1 MDWSDYTRF
10 GFTLFALINPF
21 TKIPYC
27 VSVAS
32 EGGSRAILAMAT
44 TSTATM
50 ISLLMLMHISGEA
63 ILSTL
68 GTSLPSFQIGG
79 GLVILLSGLAMLNQ
93 SAKPATETT
102 SKPMFDVVHYA
113 KLGVAPL
120 GIPMLAGA
128 GSIAKVTAET
138 HSDFGISD
146 DFHISLIIILVC
158 VVAGV
163 IIASSTLLMR
173 LFGPVVFSILSRL
186 AGLVVV
192 SVAVEVMWH
201 GISAHIQALTAT

>member
-10 GFTLFALINPF
+10 GITLFALINPF

-27 VSVAS
+27 VSVAA
-32 EGGSRAILAMAT
+32 EGGSKAILAMAA

-50 ISLLMLMHISGEA
+50 LSLLMLMHMSGEA
-63 ILSTL
+63 ILAAL
-68 GTSLPSFQIGG
+68 GTSLASFQIGG
-79 GLVILLSGLAMLNQ
+79 GLVILLSGLSMLNQ
-93 SAKPATETT
+93 TAKPPVE
-102 SKPMFDVVHYA
+102 VVHGLGVDLLHYA

-128 GSIAKVTAET
+128 GSIAKVTTET
-138 HSDFGISD
+138 HPGFGIAN

-158 VVAGV
+158 VSAGA
-163 IIASSTLLMR
+163 IIAASTILMR
-173 LFGPVVFSILSRL
+173 VFGPVVFSILARL

-201 GISAHIQALTAT
+201 GVASHVQTLVAA

>member
-10 GFTLFALINPF
+10 GITLFALINPF

-27 VSVAS
+27 VSVAA
-32 EGGSRAILAMAT
+32 EGGARAILAMAAS
-44 TSTATM
+44 STATM
-50 ISLLMLMHISGEA
+50 ISLLMLMHFAGEA
-63 ILSTL
+63 ILSSL

-93 SAKPATETT
+93 SAKPTMDTAT
-102 SKPMFDVVHYA
+102 SSGFDLVHYA
-113 KLGVAPL
+113 KLGIAPL

-138 HSDFGISD
+138 HAGFGMSD
-146 DFHISLIIILVC
+146 DLHISFIIVLVC
-158 VVAGV
+158 LTAGA

-173 LFGPVVFSILSRL
+173 VFGPVVFSILSRL

-201 GISAHIQALTAT
+201 GVSAHVQALTAG